1 MIGRK
6 AEILIVEDDPALLQ
20 GLLDVLVFN
29 GYTARGEE
37 DGVTGLKTALENRF
51 DLVILDVMLPGM
63 DGFSICSGIRKKKP
77 EQAIMMLTA
86 KGSEDDIVGGLQA
99 GADDYMK
106 KPFSLR
112 ELMARVETLLRRTG
126 GLSLP
131 EENLQLGALCFDPVR
146 LVAQANSREIEL
158 TRREMDIIYYLNAH
172 KNRIVSKQEL
182 LKKVWNYV
190 VTDLETRTVD
200 IHIQKLRKKIK
211 ELQGEKSLIVT
222 VRGEGYRLGV
232 EV

>member
-1 MIGRK
+1 MIARK

-29 GYTARGEE
+29 GFAARGVE
-37 DGVTGLKTALENRF
+37 DGATGLETALENRF

-63 DGFSICSGIRKKKP
+63 DGFSICGKIRKKKP

-86 KGSEDDIVGGLQA
+86 KGSEDDIVNGLQA

-112 ELMARVETLLRRTG
+112 ELMARVEALLRRTG
-126 GLSLP
+126 LSLP
-131 EENLQLGALCFDPVR
+131 EDNLQLGTLLFDPVR
-146 LVAQANSREIEL
+146 LVAQADGREIEM
-158 TRREMDIIYYLNAH
+158 TRREMDIIYYLNTH
-172 KNRIVSKQEL
+172 KNRIVSKLEL
-182 LKKVWNYV
+182 LEKVWNYT

-211 ELQGEKSLIVT
+211 ELQEERQLIVT
-222 VRGEGYRLGV
+222 VRGEGYRLGI
-232 EV
+232 